1 MKFTQRIENAF
12 KGALKGFIGTSTQF
26 FYNLTSYANTLRR
39 RSVEVDPAGNYAG
52 WVYAALSKRA
62 KRIGAIDLE
71 LYEMNSKGDVDEISD
86 HELISLFDRANPIQS
101 RYQFFYTIEMMLGIW
116 GSAPIYKD
124 RAGGAKIVYLWPL
137 RPDCLRATKTQ
148 DGKIANYIYT
158 IGGKSQTLKAE
169 DVVMINE
176 PNPNDISLG
185 FSPMAAAG
193 LEIDAD
199 LAAALW
205 NKYLMENFAEPGGVL
220 TTEQKLNDAE
230 FDRLQK
236 QWNARNAGPSHA
248 GRTALLE
255 KGLKYEAIGR
265 SPKDLDHVESR
276 KFHRNA
282 ITAIL
287 GVPMA
292 LMTSED
298 VNLANAEVAERVFNK
313 DTVEPQMKLITSQ
326 FNEFLV
332 PEYGEMLYLDF
343 ESPVREDVDQ
353 QVAIATAGEGRWLT
367 VNETRALFN
376 LPPLEGG
383 DAIFKPIG
391 VYPQV
396 GDGTQSIDPAATD
409 PASGKSYPIE
419 GTKFEKI
426 SVKRGLSRK
435 EKRIKSAILSRTH
448 MKRKMIEGV
457 EEKVFASIDRLAKEH
472 GKSSLKIKGARIAK
486 VKLIVKTDEKEIE
499 DVEIDPSKAPEWM
512 DERTKMDRISYL
524 KGLPKYQ
531 RAFQKSMQS
540 FFGQQKKEVLKN
552 LEDAGLPKGKLAET
566 KSLSKWLNQIL
577 FDAAESD
584 KKLVNLAGG
593 MYKDNIQIGAAAIA
607 KMLGVD
613 PSEIL
618 ATPFV
623 VKFINDR
630 SFLML
635 SVNQTTT
642 DQLRKTLTE
651 AISNGEGLAD
661 IRERISGVYSEAQG
675 FRAETIARTEV
686 GASQNFGRSAEMEN
700 QKVEK
705 KVWITTFSNSRD
717 AHIAADG
724 QIVGVHDSFS
734 VGGESLEYPGDPNGS
749 PENVINCQC
758 SVSPTL
764 G

>member
-1 MKFTQRIENAF
+1 MTITQRIKNAV
-12 KGALKGFIGTSTQF
+12 KGFVGTSTQF
-26 FYNLTSYANTLRR
+26 FYNLTSYANALRR

-71 LYEMNSKGDVDEISD
+71 LYQMNSKGDVEEISD
-86 HELISLFDRANPIQS
+86 HELIALFDRANPIQS

-116 GSAPIYKD
+116 GSAPVYKD
-124 RAGGAKIVYLWPL
+124 RAGGTKIVYLWPL
-137 RPDCLRATKTQ
+137 RPDCLRAVKTQ
-148 DGKIANYIYT
+148 DGRIANYIYT

-169 DVVMINE
+169 DVVMVNE

-220 TTEQKLNDAE
+220 TTEQKISDQE
-230 FDRLQK
+230 FERLQK
-236 QWNARNAGPSHA
+236 QWNARNAGPAHA

-276 KFHRNA
+276 RFHRNA

-332 PEYGEMLYLDF
+332 PEYGDMIYLDF
-343 ESPVREDVDQ
+343 ESPVREDIDQ
-353 QVAIATAGEGRWLT
+353 QVSIATAGEGRWMT
-367 VNETRALFN
+367 VNEARSLFN

-396 GDGTQSIDPAATD
+396 GDGTGATDPAAATD
-409 PASGKSYPIE
+409 PNAGKAYPIK
-419 GTKFEKI
+419 GMTFEKI
-426 SVKRGLSRK
+426 SVRVGDSPKM
-435 EKRIKSAILSRTH
+435 KRIKRAILSRTH
-448 MKRKMIEGV
+448 LKRKMIEGV
-457 EEKVFASIDRLAKEH
+457 EEKVFNAIDRLAKEH
-472 GKSSLKIKGARIAK
+472 GKSSLKVKGARVAK
-486 VKLIVKTDEKEIE
+486 VKLIVKDNSEGKEIE
-499 DVEIDPSKAPEWM
+499 DVVIDESKTPEWM
-512 DERTKMDRISYL
+512 DERTKMDRIAYL
-524 KGLPKYQ
+524 KALPKYQ
-531 RAFQKSMQS
+531 RAFQKVMQNY
-540 FFGQQKKEVLKN
+540 FGQQKKEVLAN
-552 LEDAGLPKGKLAET
+552 LDDIGLPKSRA
-566 KSLSKWLNQIL
+566 KSISKWLNQIL
-577 FDAAESD
+577 FDAAEND

-635 SVNQTTT
+635 SVNKTTT
-642 DQLRKTLTE
+642 DQLRSTLTE
-651 AISNGEGLAD
+651 AISNGEGLGE

-724 QIVGVHDSFS
+724 QIVGVHDDFS
-734 VGGESLEYPGDPNGS
+734 VGGESLAYPGDPNGS
-749 PENVINCQC
+749 PDNVINCQC

>member
-1 MKFTQRIENAF
+1 MKFTQRIKNAV
-12 KGALKGFIGTSTQF
+12 KGFIGSSSQF
-26 FYNLTSYANTLRR
+26 FYNLTGFSNTLRR
-39 RSVEVDPAGNYAG
+39 RSVESDPAGNYAG

-71 LYEMNSKGDVDEISD
+71 LYEMNSKGDVEEISD
-86 HELISLFDRANPIQS
+86 HELISLFDRANPVQS
-101 RYQFFYTIEMMLGIW
+101 RYQFFYTLEMMLGIW
-116 GSAPIYKD
+116 GSAPVYKD
-124 RAGGAKIVYLWPL
+124 RAGGKKIVYLWPL
-137 RPDCLRATKTQ
+137 RPDALRAVKTQ
-148 DGKIANYIYT
+148 DGRIAQYIYT
-158 IGGKSQTLKAE
+158 IAGKSQTLAAD

-185 FSPMAAAG
+185 FSPMSAAG

-220 TTEQKLNDAE
+220 STEQKLNDQE

-236 QWNARNAGPSHA
+236 QWNARNAGPTHA

-276 KFHRNA
+276 RFHRNA

-332 PEYGEMLYLDF
+332 PEYGDMIYLDF

-353 QVAIATAGEGRWLT
+353 QVSIATAGEGRWMT
-367 VNETRALFN
+367 VNEARSLFN

-396 GDGTQSIDPAATD
+396 GDSSGANDPYSTDPATD
-409 PASGKSYPIE
+409 PNAGKAYPVK
-419 GTKFEKI
+419 GMTFEKI

-435 EKRIKSAILSRTH
+435 EMRIKRAINSRTF

-457 EEKVFASIDRLAKEH
+457 EEKVFGAIDRLAKQH
-472 GKSSLKIKGARIAK
+472 GKTSLKVKGARVAK
-486 VKLIVKTDEKEIE
+486 VKLVVKEIE
-499 DVEIDPSKAPEWM
+499 DPVIDPSTAPEWM
-512 DERTKMDRISYL
+512 DERTKMDRIAFL
-524 KGLPKYQ
+524 KALPKYQ
-531 RAFQKSMQS
+531 RYFVKQMQTY
-540 FFGQQKKEVLKN
+540 FGQQKKEVLAN
-552 LEDAGLPKGKLAET
+552 LTDIGLPKSRQ
-566 KSLSKWLNQIL
+566 KSISKWLNQIL
-577 FDAAESD
+577 FDATEND
-584 KKLVNLAGG
+584 KKLISLAGG
-593 MYKDNIQIGAAAIA
+593 MYEDNIQVGAAAIA

-613 PSEIL
+613 PSDIL

-623 VKFINDR
+623 VNFIKDR

-635 SVNQTTT
+635 SVNKTTT
-642 DQLRKTLTE
+642 DALRASLTD
-651 AISNGEGLAD
+651 AIANGEGLSD
-661 IRERISGVYSEAQG
+661 IRERISSIYTDAQG

-686 GASQNFGRSAEMEN
+686 GASQNFGRTAEMEN

-717 AHIAADG
+717 AHIEADG
-724 QIVGVHDSFS
+724 QIVGAGENFS
-734 VGGESLEYPGDPNGS
+734 VGGESLAYPGDPSGS
-749 PENVINCQC
+749 PDNVINCQC